1 MVMKLSV
8 NNPLKKILMVMVVFA
23 GFVFFSV
30 AFADGTTTNIGLSG
44 IAYNVT
50 QSFRNIAKLITAASF
65 IAGLGFA
72 VASIFK
78 FKAHKDNPTQITIGV
93 PIAMLFIAVALLFTV
108 YLFTQLGVTVFG
120 TAGSAGTWQGVS
132 GLDVVKGV

>member
-1 MVMKLSV
+1 MKLLIKK
-8 NNPLKKILMVMVVFA
+8 PLKKVLMVMIVFIGIA
-23 GFVFFSV
+23 FFNV
-30 AFADGTTTNIGLSG
+30 AFAVACERSKVGTPEGLSG
-44 IAYNVT
+44 IACNIIMSFQNV
-50 QSFRNIAKLITAASF
+50 AKLITAASF

-120 TAGSAGTWQGVS
+120 PGQSAGTWSGVS
-132 GLDVVKGV
+132 SL

>member
-1 MVMKLSV
+1 MKLQV
-8 NNPLKKILMVMVVFA
+8 KKPLKNVLMMLVVFV
-23 GFVFFSV
+23 GFAFFNT
-30 AFADGTTTNIGLSG
+30 AFAVADCKTGGGLSG
-44 IAYNVT
+44 IACNVIN
-50 QSFRNIAKLITAASF
+50 SFQNIAKLITAASF

-120 TAGSAGTWQGVS
+120 SASSAGSWSGVS
-132 GLDVVKGV
+132 HL